1 MMAAVMTGEVTS
13 YQVAASCFV
22 LGHTPLV
29 AADWYLRAPELRIL
43 YTRAYTTMLEESI
56 AAYKKFTTNN
66 VNRSQLLRDGI
77 YLAHELR
84 TEDSLFR
91 RTNAGTGPTV
101 VHTYDISYH
110 IHEPMDAVSERV
122 GGFHVPSHSSLLTV
136 STFVFYRHGGPTY
149 LHHLS
154 FSFSVSHPSF
164 SILLFRPI
172 LLSAF
177 CAPGW
182 WWCVGPGC
190 ALDGQT
196 EPQPQ
201 PVVFAWQ
208 GGCDPREGSAGSG
221 TSSHNM

>member
-1 MMAAVMTGEVTS
+1 MLHDAYWSAGRVLGPQLLRQVAETVVMMAAVMTGEVTS

-122 GGFHVPSHSSLLTV
+122 GGFHVPSHPFTSHSFDICLLSSRRTYLPTPPLVLLLRVTSIVLHSSL
-136 STFVFYRHGGPTY
+136 PTY
-149 LHHLS
+149 LT
-154 FSFSVSHPSF
+154 
-164 SILLFRPI
+164 FRV
-172 LLSAF
+172 LCSWLVVVRR
-177 CAPGW
+177 PGLR
-182 WWCVGPGC
+182 
-190 ALDGQT
+190 A
-196 EPQPQ
+196 
-201 PVVFAWQ
+201 
-208 GGCDPREGSAGSG
+208 
-221 TSSHNM
+221 